1 MALLLKEARS
11 VRSTLLHKAVAAL
24 QDRVP
29 ARWNNRFHKLNEP
42 LVFVVGYSLGGN
54 TDRMMR
60 LIAQPLAARLG
71 VPVEVM
77 NRPGEGGRLA
87 AREVRRATKRQNML
101 LLGNPAMMITSPL
114 LCSDVGYRP
123 ADDFVP
129 MVQVSSYDYAVA
141 TAPDVSPN
149 RLLPLVTW
157 LWANPQSARFCVPG
171 TGGLPHFFALMLGE
185 VLGIRYEVTAYKG
198 SAPLL
203 ADLTAGRATIAI
215 DRLDSL
221 YPQHLA
227 GKLHVLAASGN
238 QSAVFAPDVPTF
250 RESGL
255 EIDATGWDAVF
266 APRAMPRGKVRM
278 IAEAIRD
285 VMQDTR
291 LRKAFDALYA
301 TPVASTMAE
310 TAAMIDAFRQKWEPA
325 VRRSG
330 MAHERTRSD
339 GPRARVKKP
348 RPVVRQGAAA
358 QRF

>member
-1 MALLLKEARS
+1 M
-11 VRSTLLHKAVAAL
+11 RSTLLHKAVAAL

-29 ARWNNRFHKLNEP
+29 ARWNNRIHQLHEP
-42 LVFVVGYSLGGN
+42 LVFVVGYSSGGN

-60 LIAQPLAARLG
+60 LIAQPLAAHLG
-71 VPVEVM
+71 VPVEVV
-77 NRPGEGGRLA
+77 NRPGDGGRLA
-87 AREVRRATKRQNML
+87 AREVRSAGSEQNML
-101 LLGNPAMMITSPL
+101 LLGNPAMMVTAPL

-123 ADDFVP
+123 AADFVP

-141 TAPDVSPN
+141 TAPGVSPN

-157 LWANPQSARFCVPG
+157 LWANPQSAHFGVPG

-203 ADLTAGRATIAI
+203 ADLAAGRAMIAI

-227 GKLHVLAASGN
+227 GTLNVLAASGTH
-238 QSAVFAPDVPTF
+238 SAPFAPDVPTF

-278 IAEAIRD
+278 IAEAIRH

-291 LRKAFDALYA
+291 LHKAFAALYA
-301 TPVASTMAE
+301 TPVASSMAE
-310 TAAMIDAFRQKWEPA
+310 TAAMIRAFRQKWEPA
-325 VRRSG
+325 VQRSG
-330 MAHERTRSD
+330 MAHQRTAPLPSANR
-339 GPRARVKKP
+339 GAR
-348 RPVVRQGAAA
+348 GAEAGA
-358 QRF
+358 VSAPAPAGRMPA

>member
-1 MALLLKEARS
+1 
-11 VRSTLLHKAVAAL
+11 VRSMSLHKAVAVL
-24 QDRVP
+24 QDSVP
-29 ARWNNRFHKLNEP
+29 ARWNNRFHKLSEP

-71 VPVEVM
+71 VPVEVV
-77 NRPGEGGRLA
+77 NCPGEGGRLA
-87 AREVRRATKRQNML
+87 AREVLRANSRRNML
-101 LLGNPAMMITSPL
+101 LLGNPAMMVTAPL

-123 ADDFVP
+123 AEDFVP
-129 MVQVSSYDYAVA
+129 MVQVSRYDYAVA
-141 TAPDVSPN
+141 TAPQMSPN

-203 ADLTAGRATIAI
+203 ADLKAGTATIAI
-215 DRLDSL
+215 DRLDAL

-227 GKLHVLAASGN
+227 GTLHVLAASGT
-238 QSAVFAPDVPTF
+238 QSAAFAPDVPTF

-255 EIDATGWDAVF
+255 DIDATGWDAVF
-266 APRAMPRGKVRM
+266 APRTMARGKIRM
-278 IAEAIRD
+278 IAEAIGD
-285 VMQDTR
+285 VMRDAG
-291 LRKAFDALYA
+291 LRQAFDALYA
-301 TPVASTMAE
+301 SPVGSTMTE
-310 TAAMIDAFRQKWEPA
+310 TAAMVDAFRQKWEPA

-330 MAHERTRSD
+330 MAHAHTRPD
-339 GPRARVKKP
+339 GPRARVKTP
-348 RPVVRQGAAA
+348 QSVVRQGAAA
-358 QRF
+358 QRL

>member
-1 MALLLKEARS
+1 
-11 VRSTLLHKAVAAL
+11 VRTLSLHKAVAAL
-24 QDRVP
+24 QDAVP
-29 ARWNNRFHKLNEP
+29 ARWNERLHKLNEP
-42 LVFVVGYSLGGN
+42 VVFVVGYTLGGG

-60 LIAQPLAARLG
+60 LIAEPLAARLG
-71 VPVEVM
+71 VPVEVI

-87 AREVRRATKRQNML
+87 AREVLRSKGRRNVL
-101 LLGNPAMMITSPL
+101 LLGNPATMVTSPL
-114 LCSDVGYRP
+114 LYSDVGYRP

-129 MVQVSSYDYAVA
+129 LVQVSSYDYAVA
-141 TAPDVSPN
+141 TAPDMPPN

-171 TGGLPHFFALMLGE
+171 TGGLPHFFALMLGD
-185 VLGIRYEVTAYKG
+185 VLGIGYEVTAYKG

-203 ADLTAGRATIAI
+203 ADLTAGRALIAI
-215 DRLDSL
+215 DRLDTL
-221 YPQHLA
+221 YAQHRA
-227 GKLHVLAASGN
+227 GRLHVLAASGT
-238 QSAVFAPDVPTF
+238 QSPAFAPDVPTF

-266 APRAMPRGKVRM
+266 APRTMPRGKMRM

-285 VMQDTR
+285 VMQDTK
-291 LRKAFDALYA
+291 LRQAFDTFYA

-310 TAAMIDAFRQKWEPA
+310 TAAMIEAFRQKWEPA

-330 MAHERTRSD
+330 LVLNRARSD
-339 GPRARVKKP
+339 GPRKPVKP
-348 RPVVRQGAAA
+348 AVPIVRHDPAA